1 MIRSEIKNYKTM
13 LIAKQQKYQHS
24 HEAKQTDMNIL
35 LDKKILS
42 SDRSRMMERAKFT
55 YSSLRKAF
63 EKRTKTTEVQ
73 GTK

>member
-1 MIRSEIKNYKTM
+1 
-13 LIAKQQKYQHS
+13 
-24 HEAKQTDMNIL
+24 MNIL